1 MAIINLSNITSRGTK
16 AVFLEKMATAPN
28 VYEKHCMLVPSDAP
42 DENYVWPGMLP
53 VPREMISGRNL
64 QGIMDF
70 TFTVTNKTYEM
81 SFIINRETLEDDR
94 HGMLNSRIQQMAE
107 VWATYYDSLFAT
119 LVSEGD
125 TLTDTYDGS
134 AFHHGT
140 RTVGGSAAIDT
151 LRTTA
156 IVAAA
161 TPTAAEVLTGLKD
174 NLGAMARYQ
183 DDKARPGYNALAMK
197 RLAAIIPP
205 EYEKAFTEA
214 INSTLLSQSD
224 NPWGYQICEFDVLP
238 YLPAIG
244 TDTAYYLSAI
254 GAERKPFLFQKRDE
268 LEVIAYNGANDIA
281 ENDGLK
287 VLSRQRF
294 RFGYGEFRRNQ
305 RHDYTTA

>member
-1 MAIINLSNITSRGTK
+1 MATINLSNITDRGTK

-28 VYEKHCMLVPSDAP
+28 VYEKHCMMVPSDAP
-42 DENYVWPGMLP
+42 DEQYVWPGLLP

-107 VWATYYDSLFAT
+107 VWATYYDYLFAA
-119 LVSEGD
+119 LLSEGD

-140 RTVGGSAAIDT
+140 RTVGASAAIDN
-151 LRTTA
+151 LRTSAVST
-156 IVAAA
+156 
-161 TPTAAEVLTGLKD
+161 TGYPTAAEVLLGLQD
-174 NLGAMARYQ
+174 NLAAMSRYQ
-183 DDKARPGYNALAMK
+183 DDKGRPGYNALAM
-197 RLAAIIPP
+197 RRMAAIIPP
-205 EYEKAFTEA
+205 EYERGFSEA
-214 INSTLLSQSD
+214 INSTLLSSSD
-224 NPWGYQICEFDVLP
+224 NPWGKGLIEFDVLP
-238 YLPAIG
+238 YLPAVT
-244 TDTAYYLSAI
+244 TDDAYYLSAI

-268 LEVIAYNGANDIA
+268 LEVVVYNDGKDIA

-294 RFGYGEFRRNQ
+294 RFGYGEFRRNV
-305 RHDYTTA
+305 RHDYT